1 MASEVSSSAGTDA
14 GAAPKAR
21 FALPDVQSN
30 LTSWG
35 PTGVPE
41 RYAAMPFAS
50 FTKSDRI
57 GKVADFGGF
66 ARYTGRECAAAIAGK
81 GSCHFLG
88 SQEWSVCAQE
98 RSADVYRLTSDA
110 GALGP
115 AHGLSHA
122 PQKAAASAYDVRG
135 VCWSR
140 VYVWISAVAAS
151 ACGLRW
157 RVCTVKLR
165 FHSWGCLIAPVSSLR
180 HLPSLLR
187 L

>member
-57 GKVADFGGF
+57 GKVAGFGGF
-66 ARYTGRECAAAIAGK
+66 ARYTGRECAAVIAVERILP
-81 GSCHFLG
+81 FLG
-88 SQEWSVCAQE
+88 LSGME
-98 RSADVYRLTSDA
+98 RLRP
-110 GALGP
+110 G
-115 AHGLSHA
+115 
-122 PQKAAASAYDVRG
+122 KERR
-135 VCWSR
+135 R
-140 VYVWISAVAAS
+140 VQ
-151 ACGLRW
+151 
-157 RVCTVKLR
+157 TD
-165 FHSWGCLIAPVSSLR
+165 H
-180 HLPSLLR
+180 
-187 L
+187 